1 MLQTI
6 SNSSHLPIF
15 VILYVQAL
23 FQYAAR
29 HAPLR
34 IDDLVASI
42 QSNNM
47 ELESTDVE
55 MQD

>member
-1 MLQTI
+1 M
-6 SNSSHLPIF
+6 F
-15 VILYVQAL
+15 VILYDQAL

-55 MQD
+55 MQDWGEEIVCVFSYF

>member
-1 MLQTI
+1 MPCSQWFDRL
-6 SNSSHLPIF
+6 
-15 VILYVQAL
+15 LYVQAL

-34 IDDLVASI
+34 IEDLVASI

-55 MQD
+55 MQG